1 MLMGCEN
8 DKKYT
13 KRLTVMVIMVMV
25 MVVVIVECINQ

>member
-1 MLMGCEN
+1 MPVLMGCEN

-13 KRLTVMVIMVMV
+13 KTLTVIVIVV